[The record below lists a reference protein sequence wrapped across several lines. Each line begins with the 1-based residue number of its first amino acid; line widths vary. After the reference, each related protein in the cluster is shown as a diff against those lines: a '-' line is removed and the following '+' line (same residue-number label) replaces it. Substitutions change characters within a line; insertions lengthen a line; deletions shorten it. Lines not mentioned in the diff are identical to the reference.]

1 MNIKEL
7 NIGDE
12 ITWIDG
18 AGFQQRQEVIA
29 ADDGAKSIRCFG
41 KLYPVKNLLNVND
54 TVEKIDK
61 GKCPC
66 GEDH

>member
-12 ITWIDG
+12 IKWIDG
-18 AGFQQRQEVIA
+18 AGFEQKREVVA
-29 ADDGAKSIRCFG
+29 ADDGAKSVRCFG

-54 TVEKIDK
+54 TVEKVDK

-66 GEDH
+66 REDH